1 MEYRL
6 LGRSGVQVSTL
17 TLGAMNFGRFANPD
31 HDDCIRIIHAA
42 LDAGINCIDT
52 ADVYSDGESE
62 EIVAKALRGRRDE
75 VVIATKQFHAV
86 GEGDVNTHGSSRRWI
101 MASVEK
107 SLKRLGTDYIDLY
120 QVHRPDDLTGIAET
134 MSALTDVVRQGK
146 VRMIGCCTFPAGL
159 QMEAAWMAERYGY
172 ERFSSNQP
180 PYSMLVRGIEWDAA
194 PTSTKLGMG
203 LLTWSPLASGWLT
216 GRIRRGQP
224 IPSSPRW
231 DAEINRPR
239 LEGLHRGPGRYRD
252 LVDPT
257 SVESPMTRR
266 KLDIVEQLV
275 PIAEEA
281 GLTMVEMALGFV
293 LAHPSV
299 SSAIIGPRTM
309 EQLESQLSAA
319 SVRLDDDTLDR
330 VDRVVPPGTNVNPAE
345 GGYQPPSIT
354 QPARRRRPSL
364 KK

>member
-6 LGRSGVQVSTL
+6 LGRSGVQLSAL
-17 TLGAMNFGRFANPD
+17 TLGAMNFGRFANTD
-31 HDDCIRIIHAA
+31 HDDCVRIIHAA

-62 EIVAKALRGRRDE
+62 EIIAKAIKGRRDK
-75 VVIATKQFHAV
+75 VVLATKQFHAV
-86 GEGDVNTHGSSRRWI
+86 GEGDVNAHGSSRRWI
-101 MASVEK
+101 MHSVEQ
-107 SLKRLGTDYIDLY
+107 SLRRLGTDHIDLF
-120 QVHRPDDLTGIAET
+120 QLHRPDDLTDIAET

-146 VRMIGCCTFPAGL
+146 VRMIGCCTFPAAL
-159 QMEAAWMAERYGY
+159 QMEAAWMAERHGY

-180 PYSMLVRGIEWDAA
+180 PYSILVRGIEWDSA

-203 LLTWSPLASGWLT
+203 VLTWSPLASGWLT

-239 LEGLHRGPGRYRD
+239 LEGLHRNPGRYRD

-257 SVESPMTRR
+257 SVDNPMSQR
-266 KLDIVEQLV
+266 KLDVVELLV

-281 GLTMVEMALGFV
+281 GLSMVELALGFV

-299 SSAIIGPRTM
+299 TSAIIGPRTM
-309 EQLESQLSAA
+309 EQLEGQLAAA
-319 SVRLDDDTLDR
+319 SVRLDAATLDR
-330 VDRVVPPGTNVNPAE
+330 IDRVVPPGTNVNPGEA
-345 GGYQPPSIT
+345 GYQPPSIT
-354 QPARRRRPSL
+354 QPARRRRP
-364 KK
+364 